1 MHLATKSALHIGTAA
16 SVAYLYH
23 QCSSQHATTTPS
35 SSSSSSTATF
45 HHILGKSSTE
55 DEIYNQRKRL
65 QQFSNATLA
74 SGLSMSSYPA
84 NRPTED
90 RATVARTTIEVDSAL
105 DMLAAADPTNANAL
119 DNLDKDEHLDIY
131 CVFDGHGGYQ
141 VADYASEMLIPHLI
155 NALRD
160 SHPSTATESTY
171 VNTAANSH
179 DRFQT
184 SLTQTYQRVERDIV
198 GLLKPSFEFGFGNV
212 ARVGACALVAVLK
225 ENELYVANA
234 GDCMC
239 VLGSRDDV
247 QPENKTRPTRRK
259 ATTLSTEH
267 NCKHDA
273 EQQRL
278 LESHPG
284 ETIAGLVRC
293 KSPTS
298 CYVKGHLQPTRSLG
312 DLYLK
317 YSEFRPGMDKNSALV
332 PYTHKDPGRSR
343 RVRSPFSPP
352 YVLSRPEIQ
361 HVTLTAQ
368 DDYLILASDGLW
380 DEMTPEEAV
389 SHLYEWE
396 SKGLVTSVT
405 EKRQSKEV
413 VVAGN
418 AGPLG
423 NESVRSPSA
432 SEYLIQKAL
441 EHAALESGQSLEQ
454 VCKIPHGKR
463 RHVHDD
469 ITVVVVEL
477 QNR

>member
-1 MHLATKSALHIGTAA
+1 MHLATKTAVHIGTAA

-35 SSSSSSTATF
+35 STATF
-45 HHILGKSSTE
+45 HHILGKSTE

-105 DMLAAADPTNANAL
+105 DMLTADPTNANNANAL
-119 DNLDKDEHLDIY
+119 DGDEHLDIY

-141 VADYASEMLIPHLI
+141 VADYASKMLIPHLI
-155 NALRD
+155 DALRD

-171 VNTAANSH
+171 VNTAADSH
-179 DRFQT
+179 DRFHT

-239 VLGSRDDV
+239 VLGSRDKA
-247 QPENKTRPTRRK
+247 QPQNKTRPTRLK

-380 DEMTPEEAV
+380 DEMTPQEAV
-389 SHLYEWE
+389 HHLYQW
-396 SKGLVTSVT
+396 
-405 EKRQSKEV
+405 KRSREGKAILTASSRRQEQDTQNEQQQKE
-413 VVAGN
+413 A
-418 AGPLG
+418 LL
-423 NESVRSPSA
+423 SPSD
-432 SEYLIQKAL
+432 YLIRKAL
-441 EHAALESGQSLEQ
+441 EHAANEAGQNFDL
-454 VCKIPHGKR
+454 VRNIPQGKR
-463 RHVHDD
+463 RQIHDD

-477 QNR
+477 KKER